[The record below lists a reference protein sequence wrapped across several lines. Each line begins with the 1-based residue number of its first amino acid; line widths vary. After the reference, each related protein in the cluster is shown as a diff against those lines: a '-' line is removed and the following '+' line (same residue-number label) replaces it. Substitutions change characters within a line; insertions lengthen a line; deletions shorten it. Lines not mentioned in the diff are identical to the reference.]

1 MAKYEI
7 NLSAAIYKIHAG
19 HHDQVMPSCGHYE
32 TRGRNGQ
39 CTLKTKRGNVT
50 SFLGGVPNVSLPKK
64 KTFHLANNWA
74 TERPP
79 QILLWHVLEHACIME
94 DNGEEMRWGSEV
106 DLTRGRI
113 CSSGSWAW
121 ASKSWCRQGTSKH
134 LQSQLQLIKARYK
147 QIFTIEITI
156 DKRKVQAAIHN

>member
-50 SFLGGVPNVSLPKK
+50 SFLGGVPNVSLPKTK
-64 KTFHLANNWA
+64 MSNNSA
-74 TERPP
+74 TERLP
-79 QILLWHVLEHACIME
+79 QILLQHVLEHACIME
-94 DNGEEMRWGSEV
+94 DNGEEMR
-106 DLTRGRI
+106 
-113 CSSGSWAW
+113 
-121 ASKSWCRQGTSKH
+121 
-134 LQSQLQLIKARYK
+134 
-147 QIFTIEITI
+147 
-156 DKRKVQAAIHN
+156 

>member
-64 KTFHLANNWA
+64 KTFIWQTIEQLNAPRRFFFGMFWSM
-74 TERPP
+74 
-79 QILLWHVLEHACIME
+79 HVLWKTME
-94 DNGEEMRWGSEV
+94 
-106 DLTRGRI
+106 
-113 CSSGSWAW
+113 
-121 ASKSWCRQGTSKH
+121 
-134 LQSQLQLIKARYK
+134 
-147 QIFTIEITI
+147 
-156 DKRKVQAAIHN
+156 KR